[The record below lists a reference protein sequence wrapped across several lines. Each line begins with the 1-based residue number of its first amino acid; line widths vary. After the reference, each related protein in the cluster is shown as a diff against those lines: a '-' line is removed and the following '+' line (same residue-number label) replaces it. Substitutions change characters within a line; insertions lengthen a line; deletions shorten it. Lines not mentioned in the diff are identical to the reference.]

1 MTDGMVV
8 GVDGRRAGWVGAGLG
23 GGGGGHEVEVF
34 PDFGELLTHF
44 GDAELVLVDIPIG
57 LPEGPEG
64 RDCDREARRLL
75 GRRGS
80 SVLPTPTRETVERAA
95 AAPSDFFGGAS
106 AVERR
111 VAGKG
116 LSRQAFAIAP
126 KIAEVDQ
133 VMRTRGA
140 GARPVVRE
148 THPELCFLA
157 LNDGAPMAFGKKK
170 RGGEAERLEAL
181 RRAEP
186 QAEAIFAEACSRFLR
201 KVVARDD
208 VLDALAAAVIA
219 SSGRLRTVPATP
231 RTDGHGLPM
240 EIVFA

>member
-1 MTDGMVV
+1 MTDWMAV
-8 GVDGRRAGWVGAGLG
+8 GVDGCRAGWVGVGLG
-23 GGGGGHEVEVF
+23 GGGGGHQVEVF
-34 PDFGELLTHF
+34 ETFGELLAHF
-44 GDAELVLVDIPIG
+44 RDAELVLVDIPIG
-57 LPEGPEG
+57 LPEG

-80 SVLPTPTRETVERAA
+80 SVFPTPTRERVERAA
-95 AAPSDFFGGAS
+95 AAPRDFFGGAS

-126 KIAEVDQ
+126 KIAEVDA
-133 VMRTRGA
+133 VVRARGA
-140 GARPVVRE
+140 GVRPVVRE

-170 RGGEAERLEAL
+170 RGGEAERLEVL

-201 KVVARDD
+201 KVVAQDD

-219 SSGRLRTVPATP
+219 SRGRLRTVPTAP
-231 RTDGHGLPM
+231 PMDARGLPM